1 MALGIGRIQPRGT
14 CLLTLLHISDLHF
27 GHPAAEAGAL
37 PPVDWKR
44 HFSIYDGFMGHHTDA
59 LIHLTAFAKTLRRT
73 DPAHKPLLV
82 VTGDLTAGGRAQ
94 EFQQA
99 KAFLE
104 SSYDLNAV
112 RVGMNESGF
121 LSRCIPGN
129 HDHWPGTGKVVGPPT
144 PDLTNLFTDLPMPLF
159 EVALP
164 GDKVFQ
170 LFGINSD
177 ANVSDTGFNRRWA
190 RGQFV
195 SQLTQLE
202 GVPPAT
208 GREIRGLLV
217 HHSPSYSS
225 VLKPLALAVGPASRR
240 ALASWI
246 ARKGISV
253 MLTGHIHKAAGV
265 ITRVS
270 DGGTTWDVLEAR
282 CGTTTQLD
290 RIPVAWAAAG
300 MLRPLRLPFNSLI
313 VHRLVAYGAE
323 IRWEAEHFERKN
335 EGFASVGSLPG
346 LQSSSISVC
355 PRQ

>member
-1 MALGIGRIQPRGT
+1 MALRIGRNQPRGT
-14 CLLTLLHISDLHF
+14 RLLTLLHISDLHF
-27 GHPAAEAGAL
+27 GYPAAEAGAI
-37 PPVDWKR
+37 PPVDWHR
-44 HFSIYDGFMGHHTDA
+44 HFSVYDGFMGHHTDA

-73 DPAHKPLLV
+73 DPAQKPLLA
-82 VTGDLTAGGRAQ
+82 VTGDLTAGGRPQ

-99 KAFLE
+99 RAFLE
-104 SSYDLNAV
+104 STYDLRGV
-112 RVGMNESGF
+112 RVGMNEADF
-121 LSRCIPGN
+121 LGRCIPGN
-129 HDHWPGTGKVVGPPT
+129 HDHWPGTGNVVGPST
-144 PDLTNLFTDLPMPLF
+144 PDLKNLFTDLPMPLF

-164 GDKVFQ
+164 DDKVFQ

-177 ANVSDTGFNRRWA
+177 ADVSDTGFNRRWA

-195 SQLTQLE
+195 TQLTDLE
-202 GVPPAT
+202 AIPPPT

-225 VLKPLALAVGPASRR
+225 VLKPLALAVGPNSRR

-253 MLTGHIHKAAGV
+253 VLTGHIHKAAGV

-300 MLRPLRLPFNSLI
+300 TFRPRRLPFNSLI
-313 VHRLVAYGAE
+313 VHRLIDYGNE

-335 EGFASVGSLPG
+335 QGFASVGSLPG
-346 LQSSSISVC
+346 LPTSSIVVL
-355 PRQ
+355 PRV